1 MYIHLINK
9 LVPTEFIINKVNEEN
24 DQKIRPL
31 VNAILDDVYTTGD
44 ESSIQYQR
52 LIQYIILINYMGDPT
67 SSICIQET
75 SSNRPR
81 TLLISTATI

>member
-1 MYIHLINK
+1 MIIHFINQLGLI
-9 LVPTEFIINKVNEEN
+9 EFIINKVNEEN

-31 VNAILDDVYTTGD
+31 VNAILDDVYTSGD
-44 ESSIQYQR
+44 ENSIQYQR

-75 SSNRPR
+75 SSKRPK
-81 TLLISTATI
+81 